1 MQMPKIKLTKQQQK
15 ELAAYKEGYNKG
27 LKIGYSK
34 GEKDTLKRIDKM
46 IKEGTYHY
54 DE

>member
-27 LKIGYSK
+27 YKK
-34 GEKDTLKRIDKM
+34 GEKDNIKKTKKAM
-46 IKEGTYHY
+46 KEGTYYY